1 MTAELKWGTNGTPV
15 LYPVSDEA
23 RETLKEQSIEAPEVL
38 TLYLKPCT
46 GRERKKFEQHIKDC
60 KTEDDQREFVADL
73 LLKRMDE
80 GTDRRIVREVL
91 EDANTDDLNGL
102 MYAFINGVMPDPKEL
117 RRATRRVAA
126 QITPRML
133 ADLEA
138 S

>member
-1 MTAELKWGTNGTPV
+1 MTTELKWGTNGTPV

-23 RETLKEQSIEAPEVL
+23 KATLKEQNIEAPEVL

-73 LLKRMDE
+73 LVKRTLDV
-80 GTDRRIVREVL
+80 DRAIIRETL

-126 QITPRML
+126 QITPKVL
-133 ADLEA
+133 GDLEA

>member
-1 MTAELKWGTNGTPV
+1 MTTELKWGTNGTPV

-23 RETLKEQSIEAPEVL
+23 RETLKEQNIEAPEVL

-73 LLKRMDE
+73 LVKRTLDV
-80 GTDRRIVREVL
+80 DRAIIRETL

-126 QITPRML
+126 QITPKVL
-133 ADLEA
+133 DDLEA